1 MKGVYVLI
9 IAIPQE
15 IIIDVG
21 SMKKVVFSKGHWV
34 YIGSAQGTT
43 STSLEYRLKRH
54 FSTSKKI
61 HWHIDYLLSDHVL
74 LQDAVWAETD
84 QNLECQVVQN
94 LIQTKQ
100 FELGPLGFGASDC
113 KSKCRAHLLKYSGT
127 KSPIPRI
134 EGIFKELGLTPNT
147 YNGKFRA

>member
-9 IAIPQE
+9 IEIPQE

-21 SMKKVVFSKGHWV
+21 SRKSLVFSKGHWV

-43 STSLEYRLKRH
+43 STNLEHRLKRH

-61 HWHIDYLLSDHVL
+61 HWHIDYLLSDHVI
-74 LQDAVWAETD
+74 LQDAVWATTD
-84 QNLECQVVQN
+84 QPMECRVVQN
-94 LIQTKQ
+94 LIQTNH

-113 KSKCRAHLLKYSGT
+113 KSKCGAHLLKYSGT
-127 KSPIPRI
+127 KLLIPKIDR
-134 EGIFKELGLTPNT
+134 IFKELGLTPNT
-147 YNGKFRA
+147 YNVKFRA